1 VIRIPLGMGSA
12 QNRSNGCTR
21 REVLLTSAALARR
34 INADAD
40 SSSAFRTHGVPPMT
54 SLSASLV
61 AFLAAAS
68 LLTVT
73 PGLDTA
79 LVLRTAATRG
89 PRQAAFAAVGI
100 AMGCFGWAILVA
112 LGLGALL
119 AASELAY
126 TVLRW
131 VGAAYLV
138 WVGYK
143 MLRYPRQSFLTEPQ
157 QERGGNVAFTTGVLT
172 NLLNPKVGVF
182 YVSFL
187 PQFVPSGVAVA
198 PYILLLGAIH
208 AVLGLIWFACLI
220 TATRPLARTLQRPR
234 VVRACDR
241 LTGGMF
247 VAFGITLAAQ
257 RSAH

>member
-1 VIRIPLGMGSA
+1 
-12 QNRSNGCTR
+12 
-21 REVLLTSAALARR
+21 
-34 INADAD
+34 
-40 SSSAFRTHGVPPMT
+40 MT
-54 SLSASLV
+54 SVSASLV
-61 AFLAAAS
+61 AFVAAAS
-68 LLTVT
+68 LLTLT

-89 PRQAAFAAVGI
+89 ARQAAYAGVGI
-100 AMGCFGWAILVA
+100 GVGCFGWATLVA

-138 WVGYK
+138 WTGYK
-143 MLRYPRQSFLTEPQ
+143 MLRYPRRSFLPESHQ
-157 QERGGNVAFTTGVLT
+157 DEGGNRAFTTGLLT

-187 PQFVPSGVAVA
+187 PQFVPTGVPVA

-208 AVLGLIWFACLI
+208 AVLGLIWFGCLI

-234 VVRACDR
+234 VVSACDR

-247 VAFGITLAAQ
+247 VAFGVTLAAQ

>member
-1 VIRIPLGMGSA
+1 MMSV
-12 QNRSNGCTR
+12 
-21 REVLLTSAALARR
+21 
-34 INADAD
+34 
-40 SSSAFRTHGVPPMT
+40 
-54 SLSASLV
+54 SASLA
-61 AFLAAAS
+61 AFIAAAS
-68 LLTVT
+68 LLTIA

-79 LVLRTAATRG
+79 LVLRTAAIGG
-89 PRQAAFAAVGI
+89 PRRAALAGLGIAAGCLVWAAV
-100 AMGCFGWAILVA
+100 VA

-138 WVGYK
+138 WIGYK
-143 MLRYPRQSFLTEPQ
+143 MLRHPRRSFVPESAGDHG
-157 QERGGNVAFTTGVLT
+157 ERVAFSTGALT

-187 PQFVPSGVAVA
+187 PQFVPHGVSVG

-208 AVLGLIWFACLI
+208 ALLGLIWFACLI
-220 TATRPLARTLQRPR
+220 LATRPMAGFLKRPR
-234 VVRACDR
+234 VVQTCDR

-247 VAFGITLAAQ
+247 VAFGLALALQ
-257 RSAH
+257 SRRV